1 MRISL
6 SLSLS
11 LSLSRA
17 RARSL
22 YARARWARMWGWQEH
37 WTAQQTHQGQVS
49 GMHMRVMSAAS
60 ASSVARTL
68 RPALV
73 SILKRPHYRE
83 RTHSIARESILKR
96 ENTCLRLHACVHDHA
111 RNSRACDSAARG
123 LDIDSPPKAKGVRR
137 QHLAE
142 DEGAPGSHGSQVHA
156 QDSVGGGGEG
166 GARPASAS
174 SQDGKDVK
182 KSIVS
187 PVGQY
192 IKTGQLPV
200 AKVRGSTSC
209 MRRST
214 TCMGTIRES
223 SDIRE
228 SSESLVSSP
237 VFGS

>member
-1 MRISL
+1 MGLDACDYMSG
-6 SLSLS
+6 S
-11 LSLSRA
+11 
-17 RARSL
+17 
-22 YARARWARMWGWQEH
+22 MM
-37 WTAQQTHQGQVS
+37 THYS
-49 GMHMRVMSAAS
+49 
-60 ASSVARTL
+60 
-68 RPALV
+68 
-73 SILKRPHYRE
+73 E

>member
-1 MRISL
+1 MHAYL

-83 RTHSIARESILKR
+83 RTHSIAREHMLCDDGLYSQKAFLHSELYIVNIL
-96 ENTCLRLHACVHDHA
+96 
-111 RNSRACDSAARG
+111 G
-123 LDIDSPPKAKGVRR
+123 L
-137 QHLAE
+137 
-142 DEGAPGSHGSQVHA
+142 
-156 QDSVGGGGEG
+156 
-166 GARPASAS
+166 
-174 SQDGKDVK
+174 
-182 KSIVS
+182 
-187 PVGQY
+187 
-192 IKTGQLPV
+192 
-200 AKVRGSTSC
+200 
-209 MRRST
+209 
-214 TCMGTIRES
+214 
-223 SDIRE
+223 
-228 SSESLVSSP
+228 
-237 VFGS
+237 